1 MKATSA
7 KAKTS
12 KTQPT
17 SKTLKTQEATK
28 SVKDQKDFDLEMQL
42 ASILHYYRERVEA
55 FEKDRTQW
63 YSKLESIRVK
73 QDQVHRVEWELKKR
87 QEEKVELERAIQQC
101 QNALYVEREKII
113 KMKEDSDLMKI
124 KGKEN
129 RQMILQ
135 LLESTNSVEQHVFYH
150 ENNVPEKIQSYS
162 KKTLGKPLG
171 TTGGYSTIQ
180 KSIED
185 HKKNPAI
192 HYDYKQP
199 NVLRTVYLPNDQLGK
214 IKQEV
219 EQLHFQI

>member
-73 QDQVHRVEWELKKR
+73 QD
-87 QEEKVELERAIQQC
+87 
-101 QNALYVEREKII
+101 
-113 KMKEDSDLMKI
+113 
-124 KGKEN
+124 
-129 RQMILQ
+129 
-135 LLESTNSVEQHVFYH
+135 
-150 ENNVPEKIQSYS
+150 
-162 KKTLGKPLG
+162 
-171 TTGGYSTIQ
+171 
-180 KSIED
+180 
-185 HKKNPAI
+185 
-192 HYDYKQP
+192 
-199 NVLRTVYLPNDQLGK
+199 
-214 IKQEV
+214 
-219 EQLHFQI
+219 